1 MVDRLDWIDGQ
12 AKRPIDVRDVN
23 LPVPYYGRG
32 TVPGT
37 LGAHAFTPSVSR
49 LAVPSLLEAKVF
61 WGKTGDLL
69 ESPPPNQVFGPARD
83 VFGARLGSRTQ
94 PSC

>member
-1 MVDRLDWIDGQ
+1 MRKMLTVYCELD
-12 AKRPIDVRDVN
+12 
-23 LPVPYYGRG
+23 
-32 TVPGT
+32 
-37 LGAHAFTPSVSR
+37 
-49 LAVPSLLEAKVF
+49 LEAKVF